1 MNLIQGITGAWL
13 QTIGLSVLLIGGGV
27 LILSWLYDLGKYIDK
42 QKQRQ
47 LKRNEIKRRKENMKR
62 FMRKVA

>member
-47 LKRNEIKRRKENMKR
+47 LKRNEIKRRKENIKR
-62 FMRKVA
+62 FMKEVA

>member
-1 MNLIQGITGAWL
+1 MNLIQGVTGAWL
-13 QTIGLSVLLIGGGV
+13 QVMSLSIILIGGGM
-27 LILSWLYDLGKYIDK
+27 LILSWLYDLCKYIEK

>member
-1 MNLIQGITGAWL
+1 MNLIQGVTGAWL
-13 QTIGLSVLLIGGGV
+13 QAIGLSVVLIGGGV

-47 LKRNEIKRRKENMKR
+47 LKSNKIKRRKENMKR
-62 FMRKVA
+62 FMRKAA

>member
-1 MNLIQGITGAWL
+1 MNLIQGVTGAWL
-13 QTIGLSVLLIGGGV
+13 QAIGISVLLIGGGM
-27 LILSWLYDLGKYIDK
+27 LTLSWLYDLGKYIDK

-47 LKRNEIKRRKENMKR
+47 LKRNEIKRREENMKR

>member
-27 LILSWLYDLGKYIDK
+27 LTLSWLYDLGKYIDK

-47 LKRNEIKRRKENMKR
+47 LKRNEIKRRKENIKR
-62 FMRKVA
+62 FMKEVA

>member
-13 QTIGLSVLLIGGGV
+13 QTIGLSVLLIGGGM
-27 LILSWLYDLGKYIDK
+27 LTLSWLYDLCKYIEK

-47 LKRNEIKRRKENMKR
+47 LKRNEIKRRKENMKI
-62 FMRKVA
+62 FMKEVA

>member
-1 MNLIQGITGAWL
+1 MNLIQGVTGAWL

-47 LKRNEIKRRKENMKR
+47 LKRNEIKRRKENIKR
-62 FMRKVA
+62 FMKEVA

>member
-1 MNLIQGITGAWL
+1 MNLIQGVTGVWL
-13 QTIGLSVLLIGGGV
+13 QVMSLSIILIGGGM

-47 LKRNEIKRRKENMKR
+47 LKRNEVKRRKENMKR
-62 FMRKVA
+62 FMNEVA